1 VCRWVYA
8 PHTLLTQYVEKYG
21 IDCQGVEGEKY
32 GTDCQGVEGEKYG
45 TDCQGVEGDSGIKD
59 CSLCAEAYS
68 TGRFLSHS
76 QSLVLSREY
85 VSDR

>member
-1 VCRWVYA
+1 MCRWVYA

-21 IDCQGVEGEKY
+21 I
-32 GTDCQGVEGEKYG
+32 DCQGVEGEKYG